1 MRTILILVVLI
12 LLNFSTV
19 YTSENQTVLSRR
31 RRFLVFPEG
40 SSLQV
45 VFDLTYPAEA
55 LEGNLITFG
64 NTATL
69 GWELPSTPIF
79 LDEKFKKK
87 EGTVGTT
94 TAEIVHDHYEE
105 MHRPEPSW
113 DYSGWNS
120 GNHRN
125 YYAAQPSMRF
135 YPYNR
140 TQYNDQIMNYYH
152 QMVGSNFWNHM
163 HYPGYLPHSTHQQT
177 GKRYK
182 RTVAQHIQRRSR
194 REVFKRVEKLLS
206 SLSKDGKSCVLK
218 TICQV
223 KKLLSKKGT
232 FWEEIIKAIFRS
244 KFDLNPDEDHYDKA
258 FNENH
263 DCEQMY
269 PTCEGHVLSK
279 LFRNKVKN

>member
-1 MRTILILVVLI
+1 MRTIQILIVSI
-12 LLNFSTV
+12 FLNFLTTSA
-19 YTSENQTVLSRR
+19 SENQTILSRR

-45 VFDLTYPAEA
+45 VFDLTYPAQA

-64 NTATL
+64 NTATI

-87 EGTVGTT
+87 EKTVETT
-94 TAEIVHDHYEE
+94 TVEIVHDHHDEIYQ
-105 MHRPEPSW
+105 PELSS
-113 DYSGWNS
+113 DYSRWS
-120 GNHRN
+120 TGNHRN
-125 YYAAQPSMRF
+125 YHEAQSSVRF
-135 YPYNR
+135 YPYNGKK
-140 TQYNDQIMNYYH
+140 YNGQIRNYYH
-152 QMVGSNFWNHM
+152 QMGPSNFWRQM
-163 HYPGYLPHSTHQQT
+163 YYPGYLSYSSQQQT
-177 GKRYK
+177 GKRFK

-232 FWEEIIKAIFRS
+232 FWEEIVKAIFRS
-244 KFDLNPDEDHYDKA
+244 KFDLNPDEDHYDQA

-269 PTCEGHVLSK
+269 PTCKGHVMSK
-279 LFRNKVKN
+279 LFRNKLKK